1 MGIRLRYAV
10 ACILFAGVAHA
21 ETPEEAADRLFKEA
35 EVLASAGRYAEA
47 CPKLE
52 ESQRLDSGIG
62 TEFNLADCYE
72 QTGRVAHAYRLFE
85 EVAKIARASGKVE
98 RANAS
103 TARAAALEPRLSR
116 VRLVVDNPP
125 SGLAVSVDGDAAT
138 VGAAQPVE
146 AGDHTLEASAPGRV
160 TWRKTVNVSLGTKVD
175 VQVPPLDAL
184 PTQRAPSSGLPA
196 QRIVAIGFGA
206 AGVAAA
212 ITGGVAGALALAW
225 HNEADSACPGAKCP
239 SNSPGFNTW
248 HQAVIVGDVSTVA
261 FVAAGGLL
269 ATAAVLWFTA
279 PKSKTVTAGLVVRPT
294 EVGLEGRF

>member
-1 MGIRLRYAV
+1 MGIRLRCTV
-10 ACILFAGVAHA
+10 ACVLFTCVAHA
-21 ETPEEAADRLFKEA
+21 ETPEQAADRLFNEA

-52 ESQRLDSGIG
+52 QSQRLDPGIG

-72 QTGRVAHAYRLFE
+72 HTGRLAHAYQLFE

-98 RANAS
+98 RASAS
-103 TARAAALEPRLSR
+103 TARASALETRVAR

-125 SGLAVSVDGDAAT
+125 SGFAVSVDGDAAT
-138 VGAAQPVE
+138 VGAARPVE

-160 TWRKTVNVSLGTKVD
+160 TWRKTVNVPVGAKVD
-175 VQVPPLDAL
+175 VQVPPLDAA
-184 PTQRAPSSGLPA
+184 PTPRAAAPGLPA
-196 QRIVAIGFGA
+196 QKIVAIGVGA
-206 AGVAAA
+206 AGLAAA
-212 ITGGVAGALALAW
+212 ITGGIAGALSLSW
-225 HNEADSACPGAKCP
+225 HNEAERDCPGAKCP

-248 HQAVIVGDVSTVA
+248 HQAVIVGDVSTFA